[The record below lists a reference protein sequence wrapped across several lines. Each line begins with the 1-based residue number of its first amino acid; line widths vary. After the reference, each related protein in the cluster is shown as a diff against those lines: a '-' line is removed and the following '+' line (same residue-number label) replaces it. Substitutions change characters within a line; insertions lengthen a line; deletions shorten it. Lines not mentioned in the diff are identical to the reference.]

1 MTPEF
6 VIAVESVALVAAGG
20 FVGWVMRKAENTEA
34 FRDDF
39 AKLEKLADNRL
50 TELNVAIE
58 ANAAKDEQITSLIT
72 QRNGYYTRVK
82 AMRTALDK
90 HEAAERKRQAQRV
103 AASAAAA
110 AKRRAK

>member
-20 FVGWVMRKAENTEA
+20 FVGWVMRKAENTDA
-34 FRDDF
+34 FRDDLT
-39 AKLEKLADNRL
+39 KLEKLADNRL
-50 TELNVAIE
+50 TALNVAIE

-72 QRNGYYTRVK
+72 QRNGYYARVK
-82 AMRTALDK
+82 ALRAALDM
-90 HEAAERKRQAQRV
+90 HETAEAKRQAQRV

-110 AKRRAK
+110 AKRLAK